1 MSKANKSKIIEES
14 QLLLKF
20 LKIALLFFRSAK
32 ADYYV
37 QGASCSMTKQ
47 IN

>member
-1 MSKANKSKIIEES
+1 MSKANESKTIEES

-32 ADYYV
+32 ADYHV
-37 QGASCSMTKQ
+37 QGSASTLK
-47 IN
+47 